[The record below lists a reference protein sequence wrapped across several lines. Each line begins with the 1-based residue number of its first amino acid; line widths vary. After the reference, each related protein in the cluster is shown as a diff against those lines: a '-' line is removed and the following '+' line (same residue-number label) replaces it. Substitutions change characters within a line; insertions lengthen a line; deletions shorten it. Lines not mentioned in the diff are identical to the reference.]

1 MGRFRF
7 PAALT
12 ALLCIALPAAA
23 ETPPADFWHA
33 GLVVSDMEAMDAFY
47 TRVIGLVRVTDL
59 RIEDADA
66 PVRWPDAMRVAA
78 LDTLLQTHG
87 TQVEVRH
94 YQGPGAPMAFELL
107 KYDSAPAQQI
117 ERSTTSP
124 LGLTHVGFVVDSID
138 RVIAAVRREKL
149 GTVLSEPQT
158 LADFGGRFVFLRDPE
173 GNFVELKEPLPQP
186 EQQPEQQSSTP
197 ANSSSGE
204 VRAQMPGQQGGGT
217 AHPGAARW
225 W

>member
-1 MGRFRF
+1 MIRFRSL
-7 PAALT
+7 AALA
-12 ALLCIALPAAA
+12 ALFCIALPAAA

-33 GLVVSDMEAMDAFY
+33 GLVVSDMQAMDAFY

-66 PVRWPDAMRVAA
+66 PARWPDAMRVAA

-117 ERSTTSP
+117 ERSATSP
-124 LGLTHVGFVVDSID
+124 LGLTHAGFVVDSID
-138 RVIAAVRREKL
+138 RVIAAARREQL

-173 GNFVELKEPLPQP
+173 GNFVELKEHVAAPAPA
-186 EQQPEQQSSTP
+186 STTVQRP
-197 ANSSSGE
+197 ASPATPN
-204 VRAQMPGQQGGGT
+204 R
-217 AHPGAARW
+217 
-225 W
+225 